1 MRNKVLFGIVLFICC
16 FHITTAQETE
26 QTEFSKSCKD
36 KINSIFKEYDNSVT
50 PGVSIGLVQNGKLIY
65 SKGYGMADLEHNIPI
80 DSSSVFS
87 LASVS
92 KQFTVFAV
100 LLLEQQGELSL
111 DDDIRKH
118 LPEFPDYG
126 EKITLRQL
134 ANHSSGIR
142 SHLQLL
148 GQGGYISDNVITK
161 KNAHQVIFRQAE
173 LNFKPGT
180 EYNYSNS
187 GYVLLAEI
195 VEKVSGEPF
204 SLYMKENVFDPLKM
218 NNSFVMDDY
227 HRIVK
232 NRANSYENENGTYV
246 NAPANY
252 SYFGSTGLYTTI
264 IDLSKWVSNFSN
276 PKIGN
281 KDIFM
286 KMNTMAVLNNGNK
299 YEYALGQ
306 FVGNFKG
313 LEQIY
318 HSGGDAGY
326 RAYLGRFPNE
336 NISVLLLSNNN
347 TVDAQGKALEIAD
360 IYLKSFYKKNL
371 ENDVPVSNELMTIKL
386 STSELKKF
394 SGSYLDANNYLIRE
408 IFVRNDTLIYS
419 RKDQNGRETK
429 LLALDKPNTFQFA
442 NNNNVQVIFRKSGT
456 KQSISILVDNEE
468 VESYNKY
475 LPKKHSLEEL
485 EEFTGTFYSSD
496 LETHYIFKIIDG
508 NLTISHP
515 KMELIQLQSIK
526 ADSFLGSS
534 WRFRSLEFQRNSG
547 NQIEGFRI
555 SSDRARNVF
564 FEKIVSKL

>member
-1 MRNKVLFGIVLFICC
+1 MLNKALFGIVVFVCS
-16 FHITTAQETE
+16 FHVTSAQETE
-26 QTEFSKSCKD
+26 QTDFSKSSED
-36 KINSIFKEYDNSVT
+36 KIDSIFKEYDNSVT
-50 PGVSIGLVQNGKLIY
+50 PGVSIGLMQNGKLIF

-100 LLLEQQGELSL
+100 LLLEQQGKLSL
-111 DDDIRKH
+111 DDDIRQH

-148 GQGGYISDNVITK
+148 GQAGYISDNVITK
-161 KNAHQVIFRQAE
+161 EDAKQVIYRQAE
-173 LNFKPGT
+173 LNFKPGA
-180 EYNYSNS
+180 EFNYSNS

-204 SLYMKENVFDPLKM
+204 SLFMKKNVFDPLKM

-252 SYFGSTGLYTTI
+252 SYYGSTGLYTTI
-264 IDLSKWVSNFSN
+264 IDLSKWASNFSN

-281 KDIFM
+281 KDIFK
-286 KMNTMAVLNNGNK
+286 KMNTIAILNNGNK

-336 NISVLLLSNNN
+336 DVSILLLSNNN
-347 TVDAQGKALEIAD
+347 TVDAQGKALEVAD
-360 IYLKSFYKKNL
+360 IFLKPYYQK
-371 ENDVPVSNELMTIKL
+371 EIEIERVSNILKRIKL
-386 STSELKKF
+386 STSELKMF
-394 SGSYLDANNYLIRE
+394 SGSYLETNNYLIRE

-429 LLALDKPNTFQFA
+429 LLALDKTNTFQFA
-442 NNNNVQVIFRKSGT
+442 NNGNVQIIFRKSGIN
-456 KQSISILVDNEE
+456 QSLSVLVNNED
-468 VESYNKY
+468 VESYSKY
-475 LPKKHSLEEL
+475 LPKRYSLEEL
-485 EEFTGTFYSSD
+485 EEFTGTFYSSELD
-496 LETHYIFKIIDG
+496 THYVLKIIDG
-508 NLTISHP
+508 NLTIFHP
-515 KMELIQLQSIK
+515 KMEMITLESIK
-526 ADSFLGSS
+526 AYSFLGSS
-534 WRFRSLEFQRNSG
+534 WRFRSLEFQRNES

-555 SSDRARNVF
+555 SSDRAKNVLF
-564 FEKIVSKL
+564 KKTTVNQ

>member
-1 MRNKVLFGIVLFICC
+1 MLNKTLFGIVIFICC
-16 FHITTAQETE
+16 IHIANAQETK
-26 QTEFSKSCKD
+26 QTNFSKSSED
-36 KINSIFKEYDNSVT
+36 KIDSIFQEYDNSVT
-50 PGVSIGLVQNGKLIY
+50 PGVSIGLMQNGKLIF

-100 LLLEQQGELSL
+100 LLLEQQGKLSL

-118 LPEFPDYG
+118 LPKFPNYG

-148 GQGGYISDNVITK
+148 GQAGYISDNVITK
-161 KNAHQVIFRQAE
+161 EDAEQVIYRQAE

-204 SLYMKENVFDPLKM
+204 SLFMKENVFDPLKM

-227 HRIVK
+227 HRVVK

-252 SYFGSTGLYTTI
+252 SYYGSTGLYTTI
-264 IDLSKWVSNFSN
+264 IDLSKWASNFSN

-281 KDIFM
+281 KDIFK
-286 KMNTMAVLNNGNK
+286 KMNTIAVLKNGNK

-306 FVGNFKG
+306 FIGNFKG

-360 IYLKSFYKKNL
+360 IYLESFYEKNL
-371 ENDVPVSNELMTIKL
+371 VNETVSNELKTIKL

-394 SGSYLDANNYLIRE
+394 SGSYLDTNNYLIRE

-429 LLALDKPNTFQFA
+429 LLALDKPNTFQFS
-442 NNNNVQVIFRKSGT
+442 NNNNVQAIFRKSGT
-456 KQSISILVDNEE
+456 KQSLKILVDNEE
-468 VESYNKY
+468 VESYSKY
-475 LPKKHSLEEL
+475 LPKRYSLEEL
-485 EEFTGTFYSSD
+485 KEFAGSFYSIELD
-496 LETHYIFKIIDG
+496 THYVLKIIDG
-508 NLTISHP
+508 NLTIFHP
-515 KMELIQLQSIK
+515 KMELITLQSIK

-534 WRFRSLEFQRNSG
+534 WRFRSLEFQKNES

-555 SSDRARNVF
+555 SSDRAKNVLF
-564 FEKIVSKL
+564 KKTTVNQ